1 MQKILKKNKSS
12 NFYWLMKFI
21 NNCKNF
27 INLRKLN
34 SYPNHE
40 KTNKSVLIFSSI
52 SMFSDHL
59 IIDSALSSF
68 LKKNNAK
75 VRIVL
80 CDRAMPIC
88 HVSDRYSYSDN
99 IKSKLLT
106 KQKQKAICDYCI
118 NSKKIHGLLSN
129 EEQLNY
135 SEGIDFFIKSSFKD
149 PVITNLNEYI
159 DSGIIRFSASSEN
172 EQINQIPDWIKKD
185 YENAAISSYKAI
197 FGLISKYEP
206 DIVIGHHGIYVPQ
219 GLVQM
224 VSKKL
229 KKTFYSWHFGYRK
242 KTLIFSKGDTYHK
255 EMIFVPNK
263 NFSTKL
269 KSFEKKEILDYLKSR
284 HSGKKDWIYFNR
296 NSSSVNFEIN
306 KNKTISLFTSVDW
319 DAALHFPSSVYKS
332 QFDFLSDVIEIFK
345 NYLDLN
351 LIIRI
356 HPAEITGSNPAYV
369 SSEDYIRKL
378 NPSSNVKII
387 SSSSKVSSYEIA
399 QNSKAVI
406 VYNTKMGI
414 ELPPLGIPVIVA
426 GDSWIRGK
434 GFSYD
439 VNKQNSLDSY
449 IRNIDDLF
457 LSEEQIELSI
467 QFAHYFYFKRC
478 IQVDAL
484 KSAGKSFQINFDKS
498 KLYNDKFGFDFIT
511 KKILKEQDICH

>member
-1 MQKILKKNKSS
+1 MLYILLPNTHIIIYKSIGCYTKNIEPPVVYSPSLKSYLYEIKNKID
-12 NFYWLMKFI
+12 NCEARWDIYKKYTNPYEFI
-21 NNCKNF
+21 N
-27 INLRKLN
+27 
-34 SYPNHE
+34 
-40 KTNKSVLIFSSI
+40 TV
-52 SMFSDHL
+52 
-59 IIDSALSSF
+59 
-68 LKKNNAK
+68 
-75 VRIVL
+75 
-80 CDRAMPIC
+80 
-88 HVSDRYSYSDN
+88 
-99 IKSKLLT
+99 
-106 KQKQKAICDYCI
+106 
-118 NSKKIHGLLSN
+118 
-129 EEQLNY
+129 
-135 SEGIDFFIKSSFKD
+135 
-149 PVITNLNEYI
+149 
-159 DSGIIRFSASSEN
+159 
-172 EQINQIPDWIKKD
+172 
-185 YENAAISSYKAI
+185 
-197 FGLISKYEP
+197 
-206 DIVIGHHGIYVPQ
+206 VP
-219 GLVQM
+219 
-224 VSKKL
+224 
-229 KKTFYSWHFGYRK
+229 
-242 KTLIFSKGDTYHK
+242 
-255 EMIFVPNK
+255 
-263 NFSTKL
+263 
-269 KSFEKKEILDYLKSR
+269 
-284 HSGKKDWIYFNR
+284 
-296 NSSSVNFEIN
+296 N

-449 IRNIDDLF
+449 IRNIDNLF
-457 LSEEQIELSI
+457 LSKEQIELSI

-484 KSAGKSFQINFDKS
+484 ESAGKSFQINFDKS